1 MRRIETRKEVISM
14 SLSLDMT
21 TLFNNA
27 SVIVNALWPIVGI
40 SAGFALGFGILSM
53 IGKAIGQAAR
63 G

>member
-1 MRRIETRKEVISM
+1 M
-14 SLSLDMT
+14 SLSLDMD
-21 TLFNNA
+21 TLFANA